1 MSPAAAARSCKL
13 WPRSMFGRIALV
25 LFSGLAAAHVLTLSL
40 LMYERG
46 QSVGAMMLSYLA
58 KDVASSIAIL
68 ERLPA
73 NERQEWLPRL
83 ARRNYSYVL
92 GDRPSEPASGPTA
105 QGIASAVSREL
116 ADPHD
121 ISVTAPP
128 ASSDPLRL
136 DIHLRLRDQTPLTIE
151 ITPPSLMVSGWV
163 VAALTL
169 QLALLG
175 LFTWLAVRIATKP
188 LARLAQAAEALGP
201 DLRGPEL
208 PENGPTEVLRA
219 AIAFNAMQRRI
230 VDHLAERSQILA
242 SISHDLQSP
251 ITRMRLRADLI
262 DDADLKQR
270 LQSDLEAMQTLVT
283 EGIDFARSSHAH
295 TEPPVATD
303 LQALLE
309 SIVFDYV
316 DSGHQVRLTG
326 QVDTPPLWT
335 QPQALRRVITNIIDN
350 ALKFAGEAEI
360 SVSCSDADHL
370 AVIVRDHGPGI
381 PESEL
386 AAVLRPFYRTE
397 TSRNRETGGTGL
409 GLAIANQLAAVL
421 KGRLVL
427 ANNESGGLK
436 VSLLVPT
443 SPS

>member
-1 MSPAAAARSCKL
+1 
-13 WPRSMFGRIALV
+13 
-25 LFSGLAAAHVLTLSL
+25 
-40 LMYERG
+40 
-46 QSVGAMMLSYLA
+46 
-58 KDVASSIAIL
+58 
-68 ERLPA
+68 
-73 NERQEWLPRL
+73 
-83 ARRNYSYVL
+83 
-92 GDRPSEPASGPTA
+92 
-105 QGIASAVSREL
+105 
-116 ADPHD
+116 
-121 ISVTAPP
+121 
-128 ASSDPLRL
+128 
-136 DIHLRLRDQTPLTIE
+136 
-151 ITPPSLMVSGWV
+151 
-163 VAALTL
+163 
-169 QLALLG
+169 
-175 LFTWLAVRIATKP
+175 
-188 LARLAQAAEALGP
+188 
-201 DLRGPEL
+201 
-208 PENGPTEVLRA
+208 
-219 AIAFNAMQRRI
+219 
-230 VDHLAERSQILA
+230 DHLAERSQILA

-283 EGIDFARSSHAH
+283 EGIDFARSANAY
-295 TEPPVATD
+295 TETPVATD

-326 QVDTPPLWT
+326 KVDPPPLWT

-360 SVSCSDADHL
+360 SVNRSDADHL

-381 PESEL
+381 PAGEL

-397 TSRNRETGGTGL
+397 ASRNRKTGGTGL

-427 ANNESGGLK
+427 ANEETGGLK

-443 SPS
+443 SERG